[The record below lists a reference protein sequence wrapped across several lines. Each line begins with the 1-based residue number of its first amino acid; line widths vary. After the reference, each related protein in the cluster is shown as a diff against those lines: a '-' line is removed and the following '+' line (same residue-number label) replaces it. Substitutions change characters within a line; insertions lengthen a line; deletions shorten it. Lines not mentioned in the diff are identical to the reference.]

1 MLRVERNYVVE
12 NLPPATFDPA
22 LAPQSHAMPR
32 SGGASYPRELNEPEL
47 GDMTRGATTLGA
59 AHSASARERAPA
71 QSPARVGHFSRPL
84 FPNPPLP

>member
-12 NLPPATFDPA
+12 NLPPATLDPA

-59 AHSASARERAPA
+59 AQSASARERAPA
-71 QSPARVGHFSRPL
+71 QSPSAVGPFFAPL
-84 FPNPPLP
+84 IS